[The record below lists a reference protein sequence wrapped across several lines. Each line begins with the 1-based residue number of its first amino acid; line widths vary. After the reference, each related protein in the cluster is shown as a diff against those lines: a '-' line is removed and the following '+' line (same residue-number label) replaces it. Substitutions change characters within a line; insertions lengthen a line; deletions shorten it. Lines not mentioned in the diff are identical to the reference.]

1 MKHLLIILSIIL
13 ISSPVIGNETGVLYL
28 YESSSGILWK
38 EFGDKETDPIY
49 KGDVEQGRPN
59 GVGVMTFPDGRKYV
73 GENKDGFPNGQGTM
87 TWSNGVE
94 YVGEYKDGKPNGQG
108 TMTYSDGEKCVGRWQ
123 NVGFRNGR
131 CYYKNGTIQYKYVN
145 GKRIKQYPPPKQ
157 TNKL

>member
-59 GVGVMTFPDGRKYV
+59 GVGVMTFPDGRKYE
-73 GENKDGFPNGQGTM
+73 GEH
-87 TWSNGVE
+87 
-94 YVGEYKDGKPNGQG
+94 
-108 TMTYSDGEKCVGRWQ
+108 
-123 NVGFRNGR
+123 
-131 CYYKNGTIQYKYVN
+131 KNGEFHGQATYTWN
-145 GKRIKQYPPPKQ
+145 
-157 TNKL
+157 N